1 MSRRDSGF
9 HEGPVTP
16 PRTPRRVGARRNRP
30 PNTNF
35 TRGARRLFARGA
47 ETLGAVMEVVEAA
60 VAPEVVLAV
69 DTGLAIVD
77 AVTGMTGSS
86 DPLSQT
92 KQMGVINNQANRAS
106 MKKTG
111 KVKLGAKK
119 RSVKVPKKLRQ
130 QVKQVLRSKDY
141 TGTYIVDQT
150 QNCYFGC
157 RAESASVVGYAN
169 LGPTVGPYPT
179 IFTSTFVAKDLVGRV
194 CVYWGAG
201 RTSQTTPSSPLDF
214 APDIVNGNEW
224 VFFTPAKILNA
235 ASILWNRKR
244 KQLNYNDQNGNFD
257 INVTR
262 ATGAIPSST
271 PATPGKSNFKL
282 TVANSFVQMKI
293 KNVSKRRMKLTFY
306 NCTSKV
312 AFPDRLPLDA
322 LVYAIVQDATT
333 TTSEVWEGDLDPTGT
348 PINPTLFHAQIAT
361 NPSFEPAMTPSFNS
375 MYKYQKVE
383 INIAPGETT
392 AHSIQGPKNFELD
405 FAKLNTG
412 GVDKSGY
419 FWKKCSVACLMKMEL
434 ETDVGEMIHTFGD
447 PYTFGPTNRPAQIAS
462 YTSAYPGITIEM
474 KEVFKLKCPEISG
487 FIQQVVAAG
496 APQALNLKKRSIAM
510 LNFGPE
516 FTITSEEF
524 QNNYPPIYNEENPAA
539 PITGFGR

>member
-9 HEGPVTP
+9 HENPITP
-16 PRTPRRVGARRNRP
+16 PRTPRGVGSRRNRP

-47 ETLGAVMEVVEAA
+47 ETLGTVMEMVETAA
-60 VAPEVVLAV
+60 APEVMLAV
-69 DTGLAIVD
+69 DAGLAIVD
-77 AVTGMTGSS
+77 AFSSNAS

-92 KQMGVINNQANRAS
+92 NNSMGVVNRQAGKAS

-111 KVKLGAKK
+111 KIKLAAKK
-119 RSVKVPKKLRQ
+119 RKVNVPKKLRL
-130 QVKQVLRSKDY
+130 QVKQVLKSDDY
-141 TGTYIVDQT
+141 SGTYIVDQI
-150 QNCYFGC
+150 QSVYFGC
-157 RAESASVVGYAN
+157 RAEDASVVGYAN

-179 IFTSTFVAKDLVGRV
+179 IFTSTFVAKDLVGRL

-201 RTSQTTPSSPLDF
+201 RTSQDITVPSPL
-214 APDIVNGNEW
+214 PEIVNGNEW

-244 KQLNYNDQNGNFD
+244 KKLDYNDQNGNFD

-262 ATGAIPSST
+262 ATGAIPAST
-271 PATPGKSNFKL
+271 AALPGKSNFKL
-282 TVANSFVQMKI
+282 TVSNSFVQMKL
-293 KNVSKRRMKLTFY
+293 KNVSRRRMKLTFY
-306 NCTSKV
+306 HCTSKV

-322 LVYAIVQDATT
+322 LVYAIIQDASVA
-333 TTSEVWEGDLDPTGT
+333 TSEVWEGDLDSTGA

-375 MYKYQKVE
+375 IYKYEKVE
-383 INIAPGETT
+383 INIAPQETVF
-392 AHSIQGPKNFELD
+392 HSIQGPKNFELD

-419 FWKKCSVACLMKMEL
+419 FWKKCSVGVLMKMEL
-434 ETDVGEMIHTFGD
+434 ETSVDYAYFNVAPNVI
-447 PYTFGPTNRPAQIAS
+447 GPTMRPAQI
-462 YTSAYPGITIEM
+462 TSHAIEYPGLTIEM

-487 FIQQVVAAG
+487 FIQQAVAAG
-496 APQALNLKKRSIAM
+496 APQTLNLKKRSIAM
-510 LNFGPE
+510 LNYGPAL
-516 FTITSEEF
+516 TASAA
-524 QNNYPPIYNEENPAA
+524 NWSSSYPNTYDEENVAA
-539 PITGFGR
+539 AMAGYVQR